1 MEISQEV
8 FMPRLALWLM
18 FLAGWSIHAMLQAKA
33 SAASK
38 SNGLHSTREWFVLS
52 WHIVLARG
60 FLAALAMKLWC
71 EAPALLGSALGV
83 ALAAPL
89 TPATAGIFGYTADS
103 VIDKLGCTFGVIK
116 LEIPKL
122 VPPAAPD
129 PVPSRPLLPALSPAT
144 IPVRPVI

>member
-8 FMPRLALWLM
+8 FMPRPALWLM

-103 VIDKLGCTFGVIK
+103 VIDKLGCTFGIIK

-122 VPPAAPD
+122 APPTAPD
-129 PVPSRPLLPALSPAT
+129 SVSNGPLVPALAAAT
-144 IPVRPVI
+144 LPVRPVI